1 MKRWIH
7 ASLILFLLISVVLFD
22 TTVFANS
29 SWQWISETRPFDLL
43 PIVAVA
49 TIFIETAAINW
60 GGNVHRLYK
69 VFGMNILAN
78 MVSFLVP
85 YLLNWADQVTHMK
98 YPVFSA
104 ENPSTGTPFIR
115 ILLNAQPSAIG
126 IFTPTLTDSV
136 LIVSPF
142 PFTIGVCSIVTSV
155 FPAILGI
162 NCNICINVFC
172 PTSDVNG

>member
-7 ASLILFLLISVVLFD
+7 ASLILFLLISIVLFD

-29 SWQWISETRPFDLL
+29 SWQWISKTRPFDLL

-98 YPVFSA
+98 YPVFSDMIQYDHIYTVGTYYFILTLLA
-104 ENPSTGTPFIR
+104 EGPIMYFSLKKDVGDTR
-115 ILLNAQPSAIG
+115 KKRLLSAIIISNLITTILVAVIERSVCYG
-126 IFTPTLTDSV
+126 IW
-136 LIVSPF
+136 
-142 PFTIGVCSIVTSV
+142 
-155 FPAILGI
+155 
-162 NCNICINVFC
+162 
-172 PTSDVNG
+172 

>member
-98 YPVFSA
+98 YPVFSDMIQNFDYDIPKWKEDCGMRKLLECQREA
-104 ENPSTGTPFIR
+104 CYKAVAA
-115 ILLNAQPSAIG
+115 LNA
-126 IFTPTLTDSV
+126 V
-136 LIVSPF
+136 VE
-142 PFTIGVCSIVTSV
+142 
-155 FPAILGI
+155 
-162 NCNICINVFC
+162 
-172 PTSDVNG
+172 